1 MQNLTQNF
9 KAVGQAVKAQGK
21 ATEKA
26 GDARHALAIEL
37 HNNGVNLNN
46 AETAA
51 ELKLEIQKCY
61 PNGVGKDADPIAK
74 KQVQAI
80 RQVVATYK
88 KGASLNESPN
98 NYDTYSQYRNAC
110 YGDQSKT
117 KLETIQGWIDS
128 DTIDLSIADLATLI
142 AAYKAIEA

>member
-1 MQNLTQNF
+1 MKNLTVEF

-21 ATEKA
+21 AAEKV

-37 HNNGVNLNN
+37 HNEAINLNN

-51 ELKLEIQKCY
+51 ELKLDIQKCY

-88 KGASLNESPN
+88 KGVSLNESPN
-98 NYDTYSQYRNAC
+98 DHETYSQYRNAV

-117 KLETIQGWIDS
+117 KAETIKGWIDS
-128 DTIDLSIADLATLI
+128 DKIEFTLAELEAI
-142 AAYKAIEA
+142 VAKYKAVK

>member
-26 GDARHALAIEL
+26 GDARHNLAIEL

-61 PNGVGKDADPIAK
+61 PNGVGKDADSIAK

-128 DTIDLSIADLATLI
+128 DTIDLSIADLETLI
-142 AAYKAIEA
+142 ASYKAIEA

>member
-1 MQNLTQNF
+1 MKNLTVEF

-21 ATEKA
+21 ATEKV

-37 HNNGVNLNN
+37 HNNAINLSN

-88 KGASLNESPN
+88 KGDSLAVSPN
-98 NYDTYSQYRNAC
+98 NYETYSQYRNAC

-117 KLETIQGWIDS
+117 KIETIQGWIENES
-128 DTIDLSIADLATLI
+128 IELTLKDLETLI
-142 AAYKAIEA
+142 ASYKAIEA

>member
-1 MQNLTQNF
+1 MKNLTVEF
-9 KAVGQAVKAQGK
+9 KAVGQAVKAATK

-26 GDARHALAIEL
+26 GDARHVLAIEL
-37 HNNGVNLNN
+37 HNNAINLNN

-51 ELKLEIQKCY
+51 GLKLEIQKCY

-88 KGASLNESPN
+88 KGASLNLSPN
-98 NYDTYSQYRNAC
+98 NFDTYSQYRNEC
-110 YGDQSKT
+110 YKAQSKT

-128 DTIDLSIADLATLI
+128 ETIDLTLEDLTALI
-142 AAYKAIEA
+142 ASYKAIEA

>member
-1 MQNLTQNF
+1 MKNLTVEF

-21 ATEKA
+21 ATEKV

-37 HNNGVNLNN
+37 HNNAINLNN
-46 AETAA
+46 AEVAA
-51 ELKLEIQKCY
+51 ELKLDIQKCY
-61 PNGVGKDADPIAK
+61 PNGVGKDADPVAK

-88 KGASLNESPN
+88 KGATLNESPN
-98 NYDTYSQYRNAC
+98 NYETYSQYRNAC

-117 KLETIQGWIDS
+117 KIETIQGWIES
-128 DTIDLSIADLATLI
+128 ESIALTIIDLETLLASYKVL
-142 AAYKAIEA
+142 AA

>member
-26 GDARHALAIEL
+26 GDARHNLAIEL

-128 DTIDLSIADLATLI
+128 DTIDLSIEDLATLI
-142 AAYKAIEA
+142 ASYKAIEA